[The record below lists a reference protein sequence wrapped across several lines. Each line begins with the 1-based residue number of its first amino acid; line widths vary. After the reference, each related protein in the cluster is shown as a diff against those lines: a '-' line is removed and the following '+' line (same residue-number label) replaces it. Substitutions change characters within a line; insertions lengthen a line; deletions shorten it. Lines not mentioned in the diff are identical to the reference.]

1 MNVLEQI
8 LMEIK
13 EYTES
18 VYGCNIDKIVEYQGK
33 HGEDPCTYIVQ
44 GIAEATDIIRK
55 YMTSALD
62 SDNQGNW
69 IPCSEILPHEQ
80 EYVLATVKHSS
91 WISDYDSA
99 WVSEE
104 EKIYHPEK
112 RGVYKGKYEEGIWWF
127 TDEENEWIRCE
138 EEPNEARNL
147 GIVYD
152 TVLAWQPLPE
162 PYKGEYS

>member
-8 LMEIK
+8 LEEIEERVQFRK
-13 EYTES
+13 KLAIYNKRKGTLLDVAEDEGALS
-18 VYGCNIDKIVEYQGK
+18 ELDIARRIV
-33 HGEDPCTYIVQ
+33 CS
-44 GIAEATDIIRK
+44 
-55 YMTSALD
+55 YMDDAND
-62 SDNQGNW
+62 GW
-69 IPCSEILPHEQ
+69 IPVKERMPFEEETIL
-80 EYVLATVKHSS
+80 VTVKHSS

-99 WVSEE
+99 WVPEE

-138 EEPNEARNL
+138 EEANEARDL
-147 GIVYD
+147 GIIYD

-162 PYKGEYS
+162 PYKGEYSYE